1 MKKDYSRCFSFPLKG
16 IFALYMLF
24 IISAGCRKHEHHFQ
38 LDEYKQT
45 NLVSDSPGLAA
56 RLDPTLVNS
65 WGIAVAPSGPIWIAS
80 NHTSLTQVYDKT
92 GMDIIPPITILGGE
106 GAPTGVVFNGTSNFV
121 IPADGQPARFIFA
134 GEDGTLTAWN
144 GGSGS
149 ALKVADQSASNAVYK
164 GLAMGNVG
172 ADTFLYATNFHVGKI
187 DVFDKDFNLVT
198 DKPFWDPTIPA
209 GYAPFNIRNIGG
221 WLYVT
226 YAKQKAPDNMDDEKG
241 PGNGYINIFNA
252 KGEWIKRFASRG
264 ALNSP
269 WGIVRSA
276 PGFGLGNSILVGNFG
291 DGRIHAYEPDGELI
305 GALRKENGNPIE
317 IDGLWALENNIP
329 GTDPKQLYFTA
340 GPAEEE
346 HGLFGYLLKQQ

>member
-1 MKKDYSRCFSFPLKG
+1 MKKVTQRLFSSSLKG
-16 IFALYMLF
+16 VFATCIFF
-24 IISAGCRKHEHHFQ
+24 IVNAGCRKHEPHFQ

-56 RLDPTLVNS
+56 RLDPTLVNA

-80 NHTSLTQVYDKT
+80 NHTSLTQVYDKN
-92 GMDIIPPITILGGE
+92 GMDVLPPITILAGE

-121 IPADGQPARFIFA
+121 VPDNGKPGRFIFA
-134 GEDGTLTAWN
+134 GEDGTLSAWN
-144 GGSGS
+144 GGT
-149 ALKVADQSASNAVYK
+149 ATFKVADQSPWNAVYK
-164 GLAMGNVG
+164 GLAMGSVA

-187 DVFDKDFNLVT
+187 DVFDKNFNIVT
-198 DKPFWDPTIPA
+198 DKPFLDPTIPA
-209 GYAPFNIRNIGG
+209 GFAPFNIRNIDG

-241 PGNGYINIFNA
+241 PGNGFINIFNT
-252 KGEWIKRFASRG
+252 KGQWVRRFASRG

-269 WGIVRSA
+269 WGIVKSVQ
-276 PGFGLGNSILVGNFG
+276 GFGIGNSILVGNFG

-305 GALRKENGNPIE
+305 GALMKENEHPIE

-329 GTDPKQLYFTA
+329 GTDPQQLFFTA
-340 GPAEEE
+340 GPSEEE
-346 HGLFGYLLKQQ
+346 HGLFGYIRRN

>member
-1 MKKDYSRCFSFPLKG
+1 M
-16 IFALYMLF
+16 
-24 IISAGCRKHEHHFQ
+24 E
-38 LDEYKQT
+38 
-45 NLVSDSPGLAA
+45 
-56 RLDPTLVNS
+56 
-65 WGIAVAPSGPIWIAS
+65 W
-80 NHTSLTQVYDKT
+80 
-92 GMDIIPPITILGGE
+92 
-106 GAPTGVVFNGTSNFV
+106 
-121 IPADGQPARFIFA
+121 
-134 GEDGTLTAWN
+134 
-144 GGSGS
+144 GSGS
-149 ALKVADQSASNAVYK
+149 ALKVADQSASHAVYK
-164 GLAMGNVG
+164 GLAMGSVG

-187 DVFDKDFNLVT
+187 DVFDKNFNLVT

-241 PGNGYINIFNA
+241 PGNGYINIFNT

-269 WGIVRSA
+269 WGIVKSA

-346 HGLFGYLLKQQ
+346 HIAELQLTSIIITK